1 MYGYAWMAAAF
12 VVMLAQPLSAP
23 PAMVVEAR
31 PSSQELPLEALVG
44 RVQERYRG
52 LRDLRSRFT
61 QVVTPRAGG
70 RGTTATG
77 DWLIM
82 PPGRM
87 RMQYDDPPRLFVA
100 DGKTLY
106 WYLPEDRQVQV
117 LAPAAVDPRYTPSL
131 YLAGEG
137 DLRQDFAVSGTEW
150 APPLAPGNVQVMLMP
165 RAGDARFDHLVLE
178 IEPASALIVRLVS
191 VGLLGEVSEYRFED
205 VETNV
210 GLDEKLFRFS
220 IPDGATVEYLGS

>member
-1 MYGYAWMAAAF
+1 MKGLACIAVSVIAA
-12 VVMLAQPLSAP
+12 VAP
-23 PAMVVEAR
+23 SIGAGPGVPATRVAA
-31 PSSQELPLEALVG
+31 QELPLEALLG
-44 RVQERYRG
+44 RVQERYRS

-70 RGTTATG
+70 RTTTASG
-77 DWLIM
+77 DWM
-82 PPGRM
+82 VKPPGRM

-100 DGKTLY
+100 DGESMY

-150 APPLAPGNVQVMLMP
+150 AAPMATGNVQLMLEP
-165 RAGDARFDHLVLE
+165 RAEDARFDHLILE
-178 IEPASALIVRLVS
+178 IEPDSALIVRLVS
-191 VGLLGEVSEYRFED
+191 IGLLGEVSEYRFEEIATD
-205 VETNV
+205 V
-210 GLDEKLFRFS
+210 GLDEELFRFS
-220 IPDGATVEYLGS
+220 VPAGATVEYLGS

>member
-1 MYGYAWMAAAF
+1 MHGRAWLAAGT
-12 VVMLAQPLSAP
+12 LAVLGQLLWST
-23 PAMVVEAR
+23 PAIPAAQDM
-31 PSSQELPLEALVG
+31 PLEELVG
-44 RVQERYRG
+44 RVQERYRD

-70 RGTTATG
+70 RTTTATG
-77 DWLIM
+77 DWLVM

-100 DGKTLY
+100 DGETMY

-150 APPLAPGNVQVMLMP
+150 APTLTPGNVQVMLMP

-178 IEPASALIVRLVS
+178 IEPRSALIVRLVS
-191 VGLLGEVSEYRFED
+191 IGLLGEVSEYRFED
-205 VETNV
+205 IATDV
-210 GLDEKLFRFS
+210 GLDEELFRFS
-220 IPDGATVEYLGS
+220 IPAGATVEYLGN